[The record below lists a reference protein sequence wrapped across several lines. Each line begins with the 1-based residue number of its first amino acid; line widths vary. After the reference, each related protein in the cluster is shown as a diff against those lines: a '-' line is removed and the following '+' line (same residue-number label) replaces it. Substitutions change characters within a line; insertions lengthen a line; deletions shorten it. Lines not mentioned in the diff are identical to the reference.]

1 MKCFRTHSTAD
12 AHPYLLYQISVKVVE
27 KTDEELELEELL
39 FGKDIINDKSHREE
53 EEVEVSRKLYFT

>member
-1 MKCFRTHSTAD
+1 M
-12 AHPYLLYQISVKVVE
+12 KVVE

-53 EEVEVSRKLYFT
+53 EEVEVSTKHPLGIDHEL

>member
-1 MKCFRTHSTAD
+1 MMKGANKRGRNA
-12 AHPYLLYQISVKVVE
+12 AKVVE

-53 EEVEVSRKLYFT
+53 EEVE